1 MVTDMI
7 SDFGISAFTHE
18 TTHVNDRMVYLGG
31 SRHREGT
38 DLEAFAQ
45 GMLQSP
51 AESSPNGDFKALGL
65 NMAYERPNNGN
76 QWYNTILH
84 LEKKSIII

>member
-1 MVTDMI
+1 M
-7 SDFGISAFTHE
+7 FTHE

-45 GMLQSP
+45 GMFSP
-51 AESSPNGDFKALGL
+51 SCNDQFRHVTSDHLDWCYTIDFHHLDVRRRLSSIK
-65 NMAYERPNNGN
+65 
-76 QWYNTILH
+76 QI
-84 LEKKSIII
+84 KI